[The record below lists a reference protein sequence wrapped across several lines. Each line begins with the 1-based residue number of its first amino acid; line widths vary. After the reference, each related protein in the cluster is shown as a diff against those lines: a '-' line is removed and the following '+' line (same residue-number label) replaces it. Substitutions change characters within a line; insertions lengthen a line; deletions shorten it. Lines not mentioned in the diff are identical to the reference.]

1 MIFAFGEDGMITVH
15 ESEADAQRQWEGLDV
30 ESHAVVFY
38 DERGSWLKPH
48 FTRPNEQSTFGIMV
62 TSGEY
67 RLIASAE
74 VPPEVDMIEVA
85 LAEAAGV
92 EPNPHLNS
100 VSAIRDHI
108 RCAESKRLDR
118 IEQAFRAGDLAALRA
133 ALDDPAIVPNG
144 PMPTALGPCLTY
156 AIYWSPLPFIRQ
168 LLELG
173 ADPNQHDGDGFPP
186 LIAALTKTREVPG
199 SRKRDDV
206 AEIVALLLKHG
217 ADPNQRGVNDYTALH
232 QAVAERNAAAIE
244 LRLAAGADPKLKTRI
259 DECETPAA
267 MARSAGLAAIAD
279 RLDHA

>member
-30 ESHAVVFY
+30 ESQAVVFY
-38 DERGSWLKPH
+38 DERGIWLKPH
-48 FTRPNEQSTFGIMV
+48 FTKPNAESTLGIMV

-67 RLIASAE
+67 RLLASPE
-74 VPPEVDMIEVA
+74 MPPDVDAIEVA

-100 VSAIRDHI
+100 VSAIREHI
-108 RCAESKRLDR
+108 RCAESKRLLRIDR
-118 IEQAFRAGDLAALRA
+118 AFKAGDLEALRA
-133 ALDDPAIVPNG
+133 AVDDPASVPNG
-144 PMPTALGPCLTY
+144 PMPMVIGPCLTY

-199 SRKRDDV
+199 SLKRDDV
-206 AEIVALLLKHG
+206 PEIVALLLTHG

-244 LRLAAGADPKLKTRI
+244 LLLAAGADPTLKTRI

-267 MARSAGLAAIAD
+267 MARRAGLIAIAD